1 MEPQKIAIDDSAH
14 PFLQR
19 TRRVQIIAEAG
30 ILRKSDEQR
39 EHNCVDGLK
48 IVIPAKNAIYEHIVC
63 GRVHQTYRSQVLYGT
78 DKITKD
84 FWGQISVSGVLF
96 NRKMT
101 TVIRG
106 SVGLKTITFP
116 KTVRKIRMGAFY
128 HVKSL
133 QGAVVNSRIQRLTW
147 KMRYKSEAQ
156 DEVKG
161 IFQDTGLKYIRL
173 PRRLKEIGEF
183 TFKNCSKLLKT
194 HFPASLR

>member
-1 MEPQKIAIDDSAH
+1 
-14 PFLQR
+14 
-19 TRRVQIIAEAG
+19 
-30 ILRKSDEQR
+30 
-39 EHNCVDGLK
+39 
-48 IVIPAKNAIYEHIVC
+48 
-63 GRVHQTYRSQVLYGT
+63 
-78 DKITKD
+78 
-84 FWGQISVSGVLF
+84 
-96 NRKMT
+96 MT

-106 SVGLKTITFP
+106 SLGLKTITFP

-133 QGAVVNSRIQRLTW
+133 QGAVVNSRIQCLTW

-161 IFQDTGLKYIRL
+161 IFQDTGLKCIRL

-194 HFPASLR
+194 HFPASLREIGRGAFENSGITHFNAPQRLSQLGPNAFCGCESLEHVQINENMTVIEVGCFKCTNIS